1 MLSSFLSKFSLLR
14 SKTANHTS
22 KKANLYPPQETL
34 EKAISDLEGTLLQKF
49 TLFHHTT
56 ARPIDLLIFLPHY
69 GLYLGERLTWKK
81 SDLKGA
87 TVEQPTQNSKKS
99 PTTQLESTQKLIHQ
113 KLEDVLSFDST
124 PIERFF
130 WLENLTEAE
139 FDLLDSSFHK
149 LLPKQRLLFSDDTLQ
164 NIHDKLTA
172 LGTYHDHPY
181 SKLKVVGSLQAH
193 TLLLPTI
200 AEPFGAFLSTSQA
213 DFLEAIP
220 PKGSPLILG
229 GVYASG
235 KSTVLI
241 RKVAH
246 ILLDNL
252 SAIMVII
259 TTTRLNG
266 EIFRQNL
273 VELGEFA
280 SVTFDF
286 TRIHFIHPNSL
297 YGAIDPNEVP
307 NNVTH
312 IICDDMHLLDVTDFI
327 HKMIQSKGVN
337 ALLSGSI
344 LTENTTPYILKHPY
358 RSPEIRQEPRCDAP
372 TLLYTLMFR
381 LRDHLANL
389 GSTPIMIVVPES
401 VALKEYKKAID
412 EYFHLESRILDDT
425 FSLQYKNLDSITLST
440 PEFISAVSVSHAYLI
455 NLDPNDDLY
464 PLALSRASESVTIIS
479 EEN

>member
-1 MLSSFLSKFSLLR
+1 MLSSFLSAISPFK
-14 SKTANHTS
+14 SKSTQNSS
-22 KKANLYPPQETL
+22 KKAPFLPPQETL
-34 EKAISDLEGTLLQKF
+34 EHAISELQGTLLQNF

-69 GLYLGERLTWKK
+69 GLYLGEHLNWKK

-87 TVEQPTQNSKKS
+87 TVEQSTQNSTKE
-99 PTTQLESTQKLIHQ
+99 PTTQLESTQKLLHQ

-130 WLENLTEAE
+130 WLENLTEEE

-149 LLPKQRLLFSDDTLQ
+149 LLPKRRLLFADDTTQ
-164 NIHDKLTA
+164 NIQDKLVA

-193 TLLLPTI
+193 TLLLPTT
-200 AEPFGAFLSTSQA
+200 AEPFGAFLNTTQT

-235 KSTVLI
+235 KSTVLL
-241 RKVAH
+241 RKIAQV
-246 ILLDNL
+246 LLENPNATL
-252 SAIMVII
+252 MVI
-259 TTTRLNG
+259 TPTRLNG
-266 EIFRQNL
+266 EILRQNL
-273 VELGEFA
+273 VALGEFA

-286 TRIHFIHPNSL
+286 TRIHFVYPNTL

-307 NNVTH
+307 INLTH
-312 IICDDMHLLDVTDFI
+312 IICDDMQLLDITDFI
-327 HKMIQSKGVN
+327 HKTIQSKGVV
-337 ALLSGSI
+337 AILSGSI

-358 RSPEIRQEPRCDAP
+358 RTPEIRTEPPLD
-372 TLLYTLMFR
+372 TTKTIYILILR
-381 LRDHLANL
+381 LRDHLATL
-389 GSTPIMIVVPES
+389 ASTPIIIIVPNTIV
-401 VALKEYKKAID
+401 LKEYKDAID
-412 EYFHLESRILDDT
+412 EYFHLESKILDDA

-440 PEFISAVSVSHAYLI
+440 PEFISAVSVSHVYLI
-455 NLDPNDDLY
+455 NLDPTDDLY
-464 PLALSRASESVTIIS
+464 PLALSRASKSVTIIS